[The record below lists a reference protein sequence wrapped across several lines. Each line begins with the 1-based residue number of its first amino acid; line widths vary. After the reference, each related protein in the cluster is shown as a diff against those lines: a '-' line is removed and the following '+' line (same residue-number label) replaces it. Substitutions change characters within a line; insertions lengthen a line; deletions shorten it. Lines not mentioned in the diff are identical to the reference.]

1 MLRFIEWFFSL
12 FLRKKVNE
20 LKSKNDAEKYIL
32 VKEYEKA
39 KEDYRKKF
47 LKPKRYRKAP
57 RLPQRR

>member
-1 MLRFIEWFFSL
+1 MLRFVEWFFSL
-12 FLRKKVNE
+12 FLRKKVKQ
-20 LKSKNDAEKYIL
+20 LKASTDAEKYML

-57 RLPQRR
+57 TNK